1 MADNINPRLYARG
14 YGSGSS
20 SYAPAKDNGSCCPPV
35 CADCGLL
42 ECLCRP
48 RFFAGQ
54 LLTEQDLNRLDA
66 YVRAKNRLHTL
77 QLHGYGVV
85 NGLEVRCEPCGSGVV
100 VTTGYAISP
109 CGDDIIVCCD
119 TSVDVCALIKKC
131 RPVDDTCRPFAG
143 TAAKDCAELI
153 EDWVLAIRYT
163 ENPARGVAALRMGPT
178 CSCGA
183 SPGTCSCGQTQATCG
198 CGKNSV
204 SCRCGGKKNACGC
217 GKPAASCNCG
227 KKSTAKPRA
236 MPAECEPTV
245 LCEGYAFDVCLAP
258 KKKPQDPRDENAIT
272 GAFWERF
279 MCCINELGD
288 TLPELPGPPT
298 TQSFQQ
304 NPQAWNLWCC
314 QTKQAM
320 IAYFTDGPESDCTLA
335 EQLSLVLCPDPTD
348 QNFANE
354 MLAVLTALAFP
365 LLEAILACFCHS
377 LLPPAPC
384 GTTEDRIP
392 LAVVRVRKRDCKVV
406 SVCNFTPLRK
416 TVLTFP
422 TLAYWLSLIPLGSAL
437 SDLIHQLCCTPLFQ
451 RGDQP
456 PDQPPPDPAIRA
468 ARNAERRDT
477 TFSHAN
483 PTLSADVLAR
493 DQTFAALV
501 RSAVAR
507 GTAPVDPKD
516 IVGGLLRLDFGGTQP
531 LSKEER
537 ANPPQFLLFN
547 QVLRPIA
554 TSLLAAAPQLVRPAA
569 TPTSE
574 TDALKQRIAKL
585 EEDIRKLQ
593 DRR

>member
-1 MADNINPRLYARG
+1 MADNMNSRLYARG
-14 YGSGSS
+14 YGSGAGAS
-20 SYAPAKDNGSCCPPV
+20 GSQQSTSNCCPPV

-66 YVRAKNRLHTL
+66 YVRAKNRLHTR
-77 QLHGYGVV
+77 QLHGFGVV
-85 NGLEVRCEPCGSGVV
+85 NGLEVRCEPCGTGVV

-143 TAAKDCAELI
+143 TNAKDCADVI

-163 ENPARGVAALRMGPT
+163 ESPARGVAALRMGPT

-183 SPGTCSCGQTQATCG
+183 SPGTCSCGQTKATCG
-198 CGKNSV
+198 CGKSSV
-204 SCRCGGKKNACGC
+204 NCRCGGKKNACGC
-217 GKPAASCNCG
+217 GKPAASCSCG
-227 KKSTAKPRA
+227 TTSTVKPRA

-258 KKKPQDPRDENAIT
+258 PKKKQDPQDPRAGNAIG
-272 GAFWERF
+272 GALLERF
-279 MCCINELGD
+279 LCCIQELGD
-288 TLPELPGPPT
+288 TLPDLPGPPT
-298 TQSFQQ
+298 PQSFQQ

-314 QTKQAM
+314 QVKQAM
-320 IAYFTDGPESDCTLA
+320 LAYLTDSPESDCTLA
-335 EQLSLVLCPDPTD
+335 EQLSKVSCPDPSD
-348 QNFANE
+348 QNFAAE
-354 MLAVLTALAFP
+354 MTDAVTALAFV
-365 LLEAILACFCHS
+365 LLDIALACFCHA

-416 TVLTFP
+416 TVITFP
-422 TLAYWLSLIPLGSAL
+422 TLAYWLSWIPLGAL
-437 SDLIHQLCCTPLFQ
+437 KDLIHQLCCTPLFQ
-451 RGDQP
+451 RVQP
-456 PDQPPPDPAIRA
+456 QDDPRLIA
-468 ARNAERRDT
+468 ARRMEARDT
-477 TFSHAN
+477 ATVRAN
-483 PTLSADVLAR
+483 PTPSPDVVAR
-493 DQTFAALV
+493 EQTFVSLV
-501 RSAVAR
+501 KSAVAR

-516 IVGGLLRLDFGGTQP
+516 LAGGFFGLDLGGKQP
-531 LSKEER
+531 LSKDER
-537 ANPPQFLLFN
+537 ANPPHFLLLN
-547 QVLRPIA
+547 LVLRPIA
-554 TSLLAAAPQLVRPAA
+554 TSLLAAAQPIERPPAA
-569 TPTSE
+569 AAKE
-574 TDALKQRIAKL
+574 TDALKERIAKL

-593 DRR
+593 EKR

>member
-1 MADNINPRLYARG
+1 MPDNINPHLYARG

-20 SYAPAKDNGSCCPPV
+20 SYAPTKDNGSCCPPV

-143 TAAKDCAELI
+143 TNAKDCAELI

-183 SPGTCSCGQTQATCG
+183 SHGACSCGQTQATCG
-198 CGKNSV
+198 RCGKSSV
-204 SCRCGGKKNACGC
+204 NCRCGGKKNACGC
-217 GKPAASCNCG
+217 GKPAASCSCG
-227 KKSTAKPRA
+227 TTSTVKPRA

-258 KKKPQDPRDENAIT
+258 VKKKQDPREGNAGNAIT
-272 GAFWERF
+272 GALLDRF
-279 MCCINELGD
+279 LCCIQDLGD
-288 TLPELPGPPT
+288 TLPDLPGPPT

-320 IAYFTDGPESDCTLA
+320 IAYFTEGPGSDCTLA
-335 EQLSLVLCPDPTD
+335 EQLSKVLCPDPND

-354 MLAVLTALAFP
+354 MSAVITALGIP
-365 LLEAILACFCHS
+365 LLEAILACFCHA

-416 TVLTFP
+416 TVITFP
-422 TLAYWLSLIPLGSAL
+422 TLAYWLSWIPLGSAL

-451 RGDQP
+451 RDQTPDEP
-456 PDQPPPDPAIRA
+456 PVLT
-468 ARNAERRDT
+468 ARRSLDARDT
-477 TFSHAN
+477 ATVRAN
-483 PTLSADVLAR
+483 PAPSADVLAR
-493 DQTFAALV
+493 EQTFAALV
-501 RSAVAR
+501 KSAVAR
-507 GTAPVDPKD
+507 GAAPVDPKD
-516 IVGGLLRLDFGGTQP
+516 IVGGLLGLDFGGTQP
-531 LSKEER
+531 LSNEER
-537 ANPPQFLLFN
+537 ANAPVFLMLN

-554 TSLLAAAPQLVRPAA
+554 TSLLAAAQPTLRAPAA
-569 TPTSE
+569 PAKE
-574 TDALKQRIAKL
+574 TDALKERIAKL
-585 EEDIRKLQ
+585 EEDIKKLKKK
-593 DRR
+593 R